1 MDKDRKTVILC
12 LLLSA
17 ICSPVVSEDWKA
29 TVVKRLDALV
39 TSCVVVPCSFSHPK
53 EKLPASRLRGIWH
66 RKSQW
71 NQLIYAS
78 DDTTVLDSF
87 KDRTQMLGNLGQDN
101 CTLEITDVKN
111 HDNGAFCFRI
121 ELARTETDKAT
132 KDKFSFVEDCVELDM
147 LSEPAKPSLVHSP
160 TATEGRPYVVTCT
173 VTHTCPSHVPKFTWS
188 RSNTD
193 RPTEVHR
200 LIHNGLW
207 EAQSILT
214 FIPQAMDDHS
224 ELTCTA
230 VFNGQKTTSATLKLF
245 LKRAENYNHIIIPV
259 AVGIGTAVIFG
270 VLCIFM
276 VKKYKKRIIE
286 LQNQEGSMWHRLSRM
301 SRRNRS

>member
-301 SRRNRS
+301 SRR